1 MAGEV
6 TTQVSTRRV
15 TLADVARTAGVSPTA
30 ASFVLSGRGRQM
42 RISHDVERRVRQA
55 ASDLQYRPNGVS
67 VSLRKGITRTIGFI
81 SDTVATTPHAGTLIK
96 GALEAARERGNLLLI
111 GETEGDQELERR
123 LIQTMH
129 DRRADG
135 LILAAMYTRKIAIPK
150 ALTGMPTVLLNAL
163 PKRPAT
169 ISSVI
174 PDEIQAGRDAAAALL
189 GAGHRDGIYLIGAG
203 PGKNGMPPESVAAA
217 ERLSGIGET
226 LTAAGITYAGACGC
240 LEWEPEDGYRTT
252 RSLLETARPRALIC
266 FNDRLALGAYQALH
280 DSGLGVPGDV
290 SVISFDDDPIASWIK
305 PKLTTLALPHY
316 ELGRQ
321 AIDVLF
327 GDNDRPQ
334 ATGETAVYRVPM
346 PMRER
351 DSIREVEPPYVRKI
365 KILLTN
371 GRWCTAP
378 GLLILRRVDRRPAE
392 ILPAARRDPAEPAS
406 RSGSLQLPAGSLLV
420 LVVPPAHRP
429 CLAQAGEAAPV
440 VGTRMLIVA
449 LKLGPSARRVRAY
462 LVEHRG

>member
-1 MAGEV
+1 MRRAVNPSHG
-6 TTQVSTRRV
+6 RV

-42 RISHDVERRVRQA
+42 RISGDVERRVRQA
-55 ASDLQYRPNGVS
+55 ASDLQYRPNNVS
-67 VSLRKGITRTIGFI
+67 VSLRKGITQTIGFV

-111 GETEGDQELERR
+111 GETEGDPELERR

-135 LILAAMYTRKIAIPK
+135 LILAAMYTRRIHVPK
-150 ALTGMPTVLLNAL
+150 ALTDMPAVLLNAL
-163 PKRPAT
+163 PKRPGA

-189 GAGHRDGIYLIGAG
+189 RAGHRDGIYLIGAG
-203 PGKNGMPPESVAAA
+203 PGQNELPPESVAAA

-226 LTAAGITYAGACGC
+226 LSAAGITYAGTHGC
-240 LEWEPEDGYRTT
+240 LEWEPEDGYRAT
-252 RSLLETARPRALIC
+252 RSLLATARPKALIC
-266 FNDRLALGAYQALH
+266 FNDRLALGVYQALH
-280 DSGLGVPGDV
+280 DSGLRVPADV

-327 GDNDRPQ
+327 GDNDRPR
-334 ATGETAVYRVPM
+334 ATGEAMVYRVPM
-346 PMRER
+346 PLRER
-351 DSIREVEPPYVRKI
+351 DSIGEVEPPSVRNI
-365 KILLTN
+365 KVLSTN
-371 GRWCTAP
+371 GRWCIVP
-378 GLLILRRVDRRPAE
+378 GHLKVT
-392 ILPAARRDPAEPAS
+392 PAAA
-406 RSGSLQLPAGSLLV
+406 RSLPGRGGWRSS
-420 LVVPPAHRP
+420 
-429 CLAQAGEAAPV
+429 
-440 VGTRMLIVA
+440 
-449 LKLGPSARRVRAY
+449 GPFR
-462 LVEHRG
+462 